1 MINHISI
8 GANDPEKV
16 ANFLAKIWNGYAF
29 PFPPCPNSYI
39 VLADDGN
46 GTAVEI
52 TPANTVL
59 VPGEGFPATE
69 NFDENT
75 LTEDFEAK
83 FVAGQSSP
91 EYVATHLAVNTHL
104 SEAEVLELANR
115 EGWRTLI
122 CNRDRGLFQ
131 LIEVWVE
138 NRFMLEVFTPAMTAR
153 YREVVQPQ
161 FLAEMMQ
168 VSLPTKPF
176 YPATNLN
183 TIA

>member
-8 GANDPEKV
+8 GVNNPEKV
-16 ANFLAKIWNGYAF
+16 ADFLAKIWNGYAF
-29 PFPPCPNSYI
+29 PFPPSPNSYI
-39 VLADDGN
+39 VLADDGK

-59 VPGEGFPATE
+59 VPGEGFPAEE
-69 NFDENT
+69 NFDKNT
-75 LTEDFEAK
+75 LTGEFEAK
-83 FVAGQSSP
+83 FVAGTNFP

-104 SEAEVLELANR
+104 SETEVLEMAKSEN
-115 EGWRTLI
+115 WRTLI
-122 CNRDRGLFQ
+122 CNRDEGLFQ

-138 NRFMLEVFTPAMTAR
+138 NRFMLEVFTPAMTER
-153 YREVVQPQ
+153 YRKVVQPQ
-161 FLAEMMQ
+161 FIAEMMQ
-168 VSLPTKPF
+168 ISLPPKPF